1 MPFEARRKECEVI
14 MFKENYHTHMRLC
27 RHAQGDIKDYVEE
40 AIRLG
45 FHSLGI
51 SDHGPI
57 SNPGFKRMTI
67 DEFYKIYVP
76 EFMECKKRYQ
86 NQIKLFLGL
95 EIEYI
100 YGNDSYYKEVLKSLD
115 YLILGCHYYSG
126 YKQMDD
132 TSSFLCNTKER
143 LEEYVKLIEDAL
155 ATKCFKIL
163 AHPDIFLGG
172 YPRWDEY
179 TASATRRIVLAC
191 IKNNVYLECNCN
203 GFSKNQKDFGGIKD
217 YMYPNKEFFKIVSE
231 YEDIKVIVSSDAHNP
246 SDLDKNLDKGYQML
260 NELNIHPIENP
271 LEVKND

>member
-1 MPFEARRKECEVI
+1 

-51 SDHGPI
+51 SDHGPV

-155 ATKCFKIL
+155 ATKYFKIL

-179 TASATRRIVLAC
+179 TASATSRIVLAC
-191 IKNNVYLECNCN
+191 IKNNEYLECNSN
-203 GFSKNQKDFGGIKD
+203 GLSKNQKDFGGIKD
-217 YMYPNKEFFKIVSE
+217 YM
-231 YEDIKVIVSSDAHNP
+231 
-246 SDLDKNLDKGYQML
+246 
-260 NELNIHPIENP
+260 
-271 LEVKND
+271 